1 MTDVFNNDDIKTFT
15 RRYGAFRKTEART
28 EHEAYELSESLYR
41 RDRDGDDRRICP
53 ECRNW
58 RNRKCAR
65 GHRPL
70 PYLLQRHDCM
80 QLRGSQPQ
88 VSAGR

>member
-1 MTDVFNNDDIKTFT
+1 MRPMWTAIEIETWQ
-15 RRYGAFRKTEART
+15 RRYQRLKTEEKR
-28 EHEAYELSESLYR
+28 SESEATELADSMQR
-41 RDRDGDDRRICP
+41 RDADGDDRRICP

-58 RNRKCAR
+58 RNRKCAQ

>member
-1 MTDVFNNDDIKTFT
+1 MPWTPAEIETWQ
-15 RRYGAFRKTEART
+15 RRYQRLKTEEKR
-28 EHEAYELSESLYR
+28 SESEATELADDLQQ

-58 RNRKCAR
+58 QRRECTQ

-70 PYLLQRHDCM
+70 PYLLQRHDCIEV
-80 QLRGSQPQ
+80 RGSHQAAH
-88 VSAGR
+88 SR

>member
-1 MTDVFNNDDIKTFT
+1 MPWTPAEIATWK
-15 RRYGAFRKTEART
+15 RRYENLKTNENRNEQQAIQL
-28 EHEAYELSESLYR
+28 ADDLQK

-58 RNRKCAR
+58 QNCKCTEGRK
-65 GHRPL
+65 PL